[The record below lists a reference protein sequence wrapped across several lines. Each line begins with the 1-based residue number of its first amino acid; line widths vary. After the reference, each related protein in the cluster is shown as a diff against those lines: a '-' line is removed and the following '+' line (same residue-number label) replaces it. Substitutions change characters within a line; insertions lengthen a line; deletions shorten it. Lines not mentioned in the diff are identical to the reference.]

1 MIDDFLRNENEI
13 EARAEKTGN
22 SMRTRSIFVDISA
35 DLFNEYLGS
44 MKKLEFATDDVYVAR
59 FLSS

>member
-1 MIDDFLRNENEI
+1 MIFYEMKMRSKLERK
-13 EARAEKTGN
+13 KTGN